1 MVEATFIASGK
12 TSLEALEMA
21 ASVASEVLL
30 GSSNFIKSKKLDIF
44 CDNIDDA
51 NKLNEILWI
60 KPIYSIIDHDLVN
73 QEFNKLVQ
81 IGYTGTKFSLESDCI
96 INVSPD
102 LPKNLDTYKSYLQL
116 VIMDGSNLRERAA
129 DTWTQC
135 KKLGLDT
142 KFLK

>member
-60 KPIYSIIDHDLVN
+60 KPKYSIYLIKTSLLYSSSKVN
-73 QEFNKLVQ
+73 IPYQN
-81 IGYTGTKFSLESDCI
+81 
-96 INVSPD
+96 
-102 LPKNLDTYKSYLQL
+102 
-116 VIMDGSNLRERAA
+116 
-129 DTWTQC
+129 
-135 KKLGLDT
+135 
-142 KFLK
+142 